1 MTRCTPLSL
10 TLALALGCSAAP
22 PTAEPAAQP
31 TVPSDTLTAAEAS
44 DLVPQ
49 GYGTLHQDEIT
60 VTLRQGPLLIKA
72 TPLAEEVIR
81 LTAPDTYTR
90 LHSLAERRR
99 EEASLQTPG
108 RGVPSLWLVSLFSYE
123 PEVSFQPEDLRL
135 QQQGRLMRPNAI
147 LPLGSGWGR
156 QRLQQQEQQ
165 SAVYAFEERVDLDQP
180 LTVLYGQQ
188 RSDAWEGIIPRLEV
202 EEAKVR
208 SRAGTPGP

>member
-1 MTRCTPLSL
+1 MKRWTPLP
-10 TLALALGCSAAP
+10 LALVLACSAAP
-22 PTAEPAAQP
+22 PTGEPAVQP
-31 TVPSDTLTAAEAS
+31 TTPSDTLSSAEAAE
-44 DLVPQ
+44 LVPQ

-60 VTLRQGPLLIKA
+60 VTLREGPLLIKA

-90 LHSLAERRR
+90 LHSLAESRRA
-99 EEASLQTPG
+99 EAERQSLG
-108 RGVPSLWLVSLFSYE
+108 RGSPSLWFVSLFSYE
-123 PEVSFQPEDLRL
+123 PDVSFQPEDLRL
-135 QQQGRLMRPNAI
+135 QQQGRLMRPRAI

-165 SAVYAFEERVDLDQP
+165 SAVYAFEENVDLDQP

-188 RSDAWEGIIPRLEV
+188 RSDAWESIIPRLKI

-208 SRAGTPGP
+208 SRAGTPGR